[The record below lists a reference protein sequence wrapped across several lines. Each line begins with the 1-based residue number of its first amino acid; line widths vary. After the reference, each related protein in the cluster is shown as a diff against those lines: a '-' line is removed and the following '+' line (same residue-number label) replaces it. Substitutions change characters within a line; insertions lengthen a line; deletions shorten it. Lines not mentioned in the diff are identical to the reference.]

1 MYLSGGMSLKVGCSS
16 TSSIPSGM
24 VVRSSATSEEARGEP
39 SVSDSQVAR
48 IPRPKVKPREKW
60 AKGDGPGEYG
70 GPPIDL
76 KIRPS
81 WGGGSKEDPLTSTD
95 DYIWKKVWQPFV
107 ETAPADMKPPPPPV
121 AEPDSGF
128 LSLNRAI
135 ALDSM
140 DVDLSKELM
149 QPSKAT
155 LERQVAAARRAS
167 SLELAAQRR
176 EENKTRWRF
185 APTKRE
191 EEQWARANKSASG
204 GTEKLMRDVD
214 KKKVDPV
221 KDAAIARARYLKLKQ
236 DLQITT
242 VAIGGAGLLGTFFA
256 YSPEVSASYGVGLVG
271 AFAYIR
277 MLGNSV
283 DGLAAQ
289 DSSGAMKGAMGQPR
303 ILVPV
308 LLVML
313 FNRWNALAVP
323 QYDVIPLQLIPML
336 VGFFTYKAATF
347 VETFKELLPKTE
359 ENDSDI

>member
-1 MYLSGGMSLKVGCSS
+1 
-16 TSSIPSGM
+16 M
-24 VVRSSATSEEARGEP
+24 VVRSSAASP
-39 SVSDSQVAR
+39 DSQAPK

-81 WGGGSKEDPLTSTD
+81 WGGGPKADPLTSTD

-107 ETAPADMKPPPPPV
+107 ETAPSDLKPPPPPE

-140 DVDLSKELM
+140 DIDLSKELM

-155 LERQVAAARRAS
+155 LERQVAAARRAAS
-167 SLELAAQRR
+167 SEQRR
-176 EENKTRWRF
+176 EENKSRWRF

-191 EEQWARANKSASG
+191 EEQWARANKSTSG
-204 GTEKLMRDVD
+204 GTAKLMRDVD
-214 KKKVDPV
+214 KKKVDPI
-221 KDAAIARARYLKLKQ
+221 KDAAIAKARYQKLKQ
-236 DLQITT
+236 DLQSTT
-242 VAIGGAGLLGTFFA
+242 LALGGTSLLGTYFA
-256 YSPEVSASYGVGLVG
+256 YSPEIAASYGLGLGG
-271 AFAYIR
+271 ALVYIR

-283 DGLAAQ
+283 DGLGAQ
-289 DSSGAMKGAMGQPR
+289 NSSGAMKSAMGQPR
-303 ILVPV
+303 VLVPV
-308 LLVML
+308 ILVML
-313 FNRWNALAVP
+313 FNRWNTLVVP

-347 VETFKELLPKTE
+347 VETFKELLPKSE
-359 ENDSDI
+359 EIDGDI

>member
-1 MYLSGGMSLKVGCSS
+1 M
-16 TSSIPSGM
+16 
-24 VVRSSATSEEARGEP
+24 VRSAAASQEARD
-39 SVSDSQVAR
+39 DSSGSAER
-48 IPRPKVKPREKW
+48 PRLAPRVKPKEKW
-60 AKGDGPGEYG
+60 IKGDGPGEYG
-70 GPPIDL
+70 GPPIDI

-81 WGGGSKEDPLTSTD
+81 WGGGPKEDPLTDTGE
-95 DYIWKKVWQPFV
+95 YIWKKTWQPFV
-107 ETAPADMKPPPPPV
+107 ETPPSEMKPPPPPEV
-121 AEPDSGF
+121 EPDSGF

-140 DVDLSKELM
+140 DIDLSKELM

-155 LERQVAAARRAS
+155 LNRQVAAARQAS
-167 SLELAAQRR
+167 SLDLAAKRK

-191 EEQWARANKSASG
+191 EEQWSRANKSVSG

-214 KKKVDPV
+214 KKRVDPV
-221 KDAAIARARYLKLKQ
+221 KDAAIARKRYLKLKQ
-236 DLQITT
+236 DLQLTT
-242 VAIGGAGLLGTFFA
+242 LAIGGASLAGTYFA
-256 YSPEVSASYGVGLVG
+256 YSPQIAASYGVGLVG
-271 AFAYIR
+271 ALAYIR

-283 DGLAAQ
+283 DGLGRGDA
-289 DSSGAMKGAMGQPR
+289 SGAMKGAMGQPR

-323 QYDVIPLQLIPML
+323 QFDVIPLQLIPML

-347 VETFKELLPKTE
+347 VETFKELLPKSDE
-359 ENDSDI
+359 EDNDA

>member
-1 MYLSGGMSLKVGCSS
+1 MYLSVGASLKASGCGCNS
-16 TSSIPSGM
+16 PGVAAAM
-24 VVRSSATSEEARGEP
+24 VVRSSATSQEARGEP
-39 SVSDSQVAR
+39 ASDAEP
-48 IPRPKVKPREKW
+48 PRMPRRKVKPRVKW
-60 AKGDGPGEYG
+60 SKGDEPGEYG

-76 KIRPS
+76 QIRPS
-81 WGGGSKEDPLTSTD
+81 WGGGPKEDPLTATG
-95 DYIWKKVWQPFV
+95 DYIWKKAWRPFV
-107 ETAPADMKPPPPPV
+107 ETAPGDVQPPPPPV

-135 ALDSM
+135 ALDSL

-155 LERQVAAARRAS
+155 LERQVAAARRAAAVS
-167 SLELAAQRR
+167 SDQRR
-176 EENKTRWRF
+176 ENKPRWQF

-191 EEQWARANKSASG
+191 EEQWARANKSMSG
-204 GTEKLMRDVD
+204 GTAKLMRDVN

-221 KDAAIARARYLKLKQ
+221 KDRAIARAKYLKLKQ

-242 VAIGGAGLLGTFFA
+242 LALGSAGLVGSYFA
-256 YSPEVSASYGVGLVG
+256 YTPEVAASFGLGLVG
-271 AFAYIR
+271 AFVYVR

-283 DGLAAQ
+283 DGLGAR
-289 DSSGAMKGAMGQPR
+289 DSSGALKGIMGQPR

-323 QYDVIPLQLIPML
+323 KYDVIPLQLIPIL

-347 VETFKELLPKTE
+347 VETFKELLPKAE
-359 ENDSDI
+359 ENDSDV